1 MTSSVINTDARDPLA
16 IEVRVE
22 RVSALFDALD
32 PFPLPSRDLAPAAE
46 EFVVGWARELSP
58 HAPLSIVVHTP
69 ETSAEADLEGKL
81 QDAFQRHFAYRAERL
96 TSDLH
101 ELFRIGRL
109 SLLIGVT
116 VLAACVVLGGL
127 LQTHLR
133 ETYTARFFSEGL
145 IILGWVANW
154 RPIEIFLYDWWPLV
168 NRRRLIRRLAATPV
182 HLKHVPHA

>member
-1 MTSSVINTDARDPLA
+1 M
-16 IEVRVE
+16 
-22 RVSALFDALD
+22 
-32 PFPLPSRDLAPAAE
+32 
-46 EFVVGWARELSP
+46 
-58 HAPLSIVVHTP
+58 
-69 ETSAEADLEGKL
+69 
-81 QDAFQRHFAYRAERL
+81 QDAFQRHFACRAERL

-101 ELFRIGRL
+101 ELFQIGRL
-109 SLLIGVT
+109 SLLIGLT

-168 NRRRLIRRLAATPV
+168 KRRRLLRRLAATRV